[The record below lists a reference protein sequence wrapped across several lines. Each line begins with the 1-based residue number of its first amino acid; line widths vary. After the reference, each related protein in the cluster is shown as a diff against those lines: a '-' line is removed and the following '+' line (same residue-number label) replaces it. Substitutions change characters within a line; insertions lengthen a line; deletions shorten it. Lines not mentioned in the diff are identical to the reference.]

1 MSKIS
6 IRFLLV
12 IFGVSVL
19 VLAAAGSEVS
29 AKDGLLAEYNRIT
42 KPPDYD
48 PRHNSAELFEKAA
61 NAYVPRPQSIPW
73 VCDYWGLSR
82 KQRSDLQDWLESNEE
97 CIRFF
102 TLAADRKYY
111 WKQYQAKNN
120 EMKDLGFLELDRFTD
135 MSKLL
140 FWQAEKIADQGN
152 VTGAF
157 ELLTSAYKVGCQ
169 FQVPRTLIEQM
180 LGVGICAGSCA
191 SLYRIVDAVELDSKT
206 LAVFK
211 GTLLKQLRSNPVE
224 VVYSD
229 GEKLYKLEAI
239 GRLFTDDGNGNGK
252 LISEQLVKEFDNPM
266 LPEMSLQ
273 KARGIAE
280 THPDKRQTIAIL
292 EQFQKE
298 INVIHKQTPWALHQR
313 NTDYAK
319 EASRLTAKAY
329 ILEVSSMA
337 RLIYSI
343 KHVYRAR
350 FEALITTLAVLR
362 YKADKGAMP
371 DKLEALVEGGYLR
384 LLPADPCS
392 DGPLVYREID
402 GD

>member
-191 SLYRIVDAVELDSKT
+191 SLW
-206 LAVFK
+206 
-211 GTLLKQLRSNPVE
+211 
-224 VVYSD
+224 
-229 GEKLYKLEAI
+229 
-239 GRLFTDDGNGNGK
+239 LFTDDGNGNGK

-402 GD
+402 DDFTLYSVGMDFKDDGGKHVGWSSEKDGDFVFWPVQKLAID